1 MLYIVPQHH
10 KEHLDAGL
18 FTLTPPVSTIHRA
31 PHLFYSLDQF
41 TPASVPHFNTMLSC
55 SIVMEIVQA
64 DLIV

>member
-1 MLYIVPQHH
+1 MLYIVPQHRE
-10 KEHLDAGL
+10 EHLDAGL
-18 FTLTPPVSTIHRA
+18 FTLTPPVSTIQRA